1 MSEKIPHWS
10 KLWYTIGYII
20 RHGVLVELDQQDA
33 QTLVQ
38 QLCRLLEISPTVKIT
53 FVSYSNGTLAIE
65 QIDQG
70 QATSYDICR
79 LVVALFDLSY
89 AAGDFDPS
97 GPPMGLVWC
106 PFKKVVDY
114 YHDGFTELQYRSL
127 NLYDAAMML
136 ASAIKIVQQ

>member
-1 MSEKIPHWS
+1 MLE
-10 KLWYTIGYII
+10 II
-20 RHGVLVELDQQDA
+20 IVGDCYVREDT
-33 QTLVQ
+33 TLVQ
-38 QLCRLLEISPTVKIT
+38 AVVYHRVYYSPWGVGRVRPTRCTSFGAAIVPIISH
-53 FVSYSNGTLAIE
+53 SNGTLAIE